1 MKLGPLAIDRVH
13 WLDNRGT
20 DSVPPLKRKVHSFT
34 LARSDKSYL
43 TSHLSSLVLLL
54 PPYSDCAIWGSLL
67 LPPSR
72 QSTNYTWGNTFNEN
86 MLNTRKEKPNE
97 KTLNFCS
104 AASSKCH
111 RRFDEIATVRLSQGH
126 SYCMGHP

>member
-1 MKLGPLAIDRVH
+1 MHSNQLNHAYLPII
-13 WLDNRGT
+13 
-20 DSVPPLKRKVHSFT
+20 SV
-34 LARSDKSYL
+34 
-43 TSHLSSLVLLL
+43 SLYYLL

-104 AASSKCH
+104 AASSECH
-111 RRFDEIATVRLSQGH
+111 RRFDEIATVQLSQ
-126 SYCMGHP
+126 P